1 LPARGVKEGAF
12 NTSRAVRS
20 GKIKPDS
27 CPIPAKS
34 KTFLCQRK
42 RVLTTETEMPVGLE
56 VDLGLL

>member
-1 LPARGVKEGAF
+1 MPARGVKEGAF
-12 NTSRAVRS
+12 NAPRAVRM

-42 RVLTTETEMPVGLE
+42 RVLTTETECQLAWR
-56 VDLGLL
+56 

>member
-42 RVLTTETEMPVGLE
+42 RVLTTETECQLAWR
-56 VDLGLL
+56 